1 MGDPLLASF
10 SQFRPSEMTP
20 PPHLL
25 TSELSSS
32 PAQLQLNPGDSEK
45 NRSREGVFQREKG
58 EDRHSDV

>member
-10 SQFRPSEMTP
+10 SQFRPPP